1 MTSDDWQ
8 ADWSDIEDAQLDAA
22 LSATPTQRL
31 RWLDEAILFAYRAG
45 ALPRR
50 DEEEQNP
57 GSCEPQLPPR
67 SS

>member
-1 MTSDDWQ
+1 MAGDDWR

-45 ALPRR
+45 ALPRHP
-50 DEEEQNP
+50 EEEENRGP
-57 GSCEPQLPPR
+57 CEPPLPPR

>member
-1 MTSDDWQ
+1 MTDNDWR

-50 DEEEQNP
+50 DEEEENR
-57 GSCEPQLPPR
+57 GACEPPLPPR